1 VALTLS
7 PATLDEAALEHAL
20 DLLGETRPEPVR
32 RARAALDVILDGV
45 RRSPWTDVAWC
56 ASALSPNGYPVQ
68 FVLDVGGDIAYVAE
82 VVGPEAAT
90 EDKLERALEVLD
102 ELGAPAL
109 PVSWVAGFGAVRSA
123 WVGVTH
129 RPHGDEYMLYV
140 EVPRGGGPRLLER
153 LVPAS
158 LLPPLAALGRLDT
171 VGVSGTGRIELY
183 CACDRTDARL
193 IESGMLR
200 LGLGERAGDLI
211 GLIERT
217 PARPASLL
225 LQGGAFGLGATL
237 VGGEVESFMVVVP
250 ARRMLG
256 RDHDTRRRLLELAD
270 DEGWDLSA
278 YAELTRTLDLSSSRR
293 VPVHGLF
300 AWTVTAAALP
310 GIRVACAPPGGS
322 S

>member
-1 VALTLS
+1 VALALS
-7 PATLDEAALEHAL
+7 AATLDEAALEHAL
-20 DLLGETRPEPVR
+20 ALLGESRPEPVE
-32 RARAALDVILDGV
+32 RARVALDVILDGV

-68 FVLDVGGDIAYVAE
+68 FVLDVDGELGYVAE

-90 EDKLERALEVLD
+90 EDKLERALQVLD
-102 ELGAPAL
+102 ELGAPGL
-109 PVSWVAGFGAVRSA
+109 PASWVAAIGAAKNA

-129 RPHGDEYMLYV
+129 RADADEHMLYV
-140 EVPRGGGPRLLER
+140 EVPRGGGTGVLEA

-158 LLPPLAALGRLDT
+158 LVLPLASLGRLDT
-171 VGVSGTGRIELY
+171 VGVSGAGRIELY
-183 CACDRTDARL
+183 CACDRTESRL

-200 LGLGERAGDLI
+200 VGLGERARDLI

-237 VGGEVESFMVVVP
+237 VGGDVESFMVVVP

-270 DEGWDLSA
+270 EEGWDLSA
-278 YAELTRTLDLSSSRR
+278 YAELTEALELPSPRR

-300 AWTVTAAALP
+300 AWTVTAATPP
-310 GIRVACAPPGGS
+310 GIRVACAPLGGS